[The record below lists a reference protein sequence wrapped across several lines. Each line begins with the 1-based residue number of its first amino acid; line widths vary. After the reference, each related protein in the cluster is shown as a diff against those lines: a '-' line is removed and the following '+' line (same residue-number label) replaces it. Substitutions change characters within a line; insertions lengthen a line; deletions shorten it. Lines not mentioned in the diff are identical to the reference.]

1 MILFVSGFD
10 KKGLEELF
18 FGRQE
23 LLVLTGILLINFKVS
38 EVKGPFKNLF
48 RVFSKNVTFLP

>member
-1 MILFVSGFD
+1 
-10 KKGLEELF
+10 LF